1 MAKYTFDITVEY
13 EEDESLFDFLSL
25 KFFRFCD
32 HLAQVPGVSDVKA
45 EINQD
50 DLITTIRNIQKQ
62 EEDETGVYCSWKDAK
77 IIFLKELREE
87 VNLLKDIVQDLK
99 EPEQ

>member
-25 KFFRFCD
+25 ICD

-62 EEDETGVYCSWKDAK
+62 EEDETGVYCSWKDVK
-77 IIFLKELREE
+77 IIFLKELKEE
-87 VNLLKDIVQDLK
+87 VNLVKDIVKDLK